1 MGQNQANGKSAPQAV
16 TLLTHVEIEMSY
28 PRDESRGNEGEAEKL
43 AFDIVPD
50 AQADYYAGYLGEST
64 PLAKAIMGC
73 RVGNVVVYK
82 AGEEACKVRI
92 LSIQPAAGKPGG
104 EADARRAAVQQA
116 REQIA
121 KTDAM
126 IFASTVE
133 GKWGEYDTD
142 SMEAAS
148 MNDAEANDDEHPV
161 SEDRPGMNAP
171 G

>member
-1 MGQNQANGKSAPQAV
+1 MTRAQDKNAPQAV
-16 TLLTHVEIEMSY
+16 GLLTHVEIEMT
-28 PRDESRGNEGEAEKL
+28 DAWGEAEKL

-50 AQADYYAGYLGEST
+50 VQADYYAGYLGEST
-64 PLAKAIMGC
+64 PLAQAILGC
-73 RVGNVVVYK
+73 RTGNVVVYK

-92 LSIQPAAGKPGG
+92 LSIQAATGKTGG

-142 SMEAAS
+142 SMEAA
-148 MNDAEANDDEHPV
+148 ETKPDETEPPPT
-161 SEDRPGMNAP
+161 EDRPGTNTP